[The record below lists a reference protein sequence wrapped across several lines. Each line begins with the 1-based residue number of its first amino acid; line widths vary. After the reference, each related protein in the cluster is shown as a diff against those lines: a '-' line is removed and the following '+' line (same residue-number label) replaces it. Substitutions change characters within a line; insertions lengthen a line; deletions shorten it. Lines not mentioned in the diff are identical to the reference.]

1 MNWLC
6 CSAFVSN
13 TLTHLLSL
21 PHRNSTKPTW
31 KSLNSSLLQ
40 LPHSQS
46 KERTLLQME
55 VLVNVWRLQG
65 NLLRLPVELQQPQVL
80 VDQQM
85 NMYSQLLAHTSR
97 RSNRVNLLPK
107 ISSNIICI
115 LMWQHLDLH
124 HLIVQQLL
132 TVPGKDNGQHQWTD
146 HLSPLR
152 HSLELPPLHPHP
164 HVDHSFLPLLLL
176 SPGRHQPVSLTTFL
190 PPIMV
195 DLLSIWAN
203 AIHSPPLHTGLSFH
217 QLDTGGHLSL
227 TSNLQVLPHKPTLH
241 NTHMKVLALL
251 VALLASL
258 LPQSMYKLL
267 AALQVPRASTSSRVQ
282 QPTWLCSHIH
292 SLRQVRTQWR
302 MCSESLHF
310 SYANFVL
317 VTVIMRKT
325 DPQNAQLHFVNSP
338 SN

>member
-1 MNWLC
+1 
-6 CSAFVSN
+6 
-13 TLTHLLSL
+13 
-21 PHRNSTKPTW
+21 
-31 KSLNSSLLQ
+31 
-40 LPHSQS
+40 
-46 KERTLLQME
+46 ME
-55 VLVNVWRLQG
+55 VLVNVWRLRR

-107 ISSNIICI
+107 ISSNITCI
-115 LMWQHLDLH
+115 LMQQHLDLH

-132 TVPGKDNGQHQWTD
+132 TVPDKDNSQHQWTD

-164 HVDHSFLPLLLL
+164 HMDHSFLPLLLL

-195 DLLSIWAN
+195 DLLSIWAH
-203 AIHSPPLHTGLSFH
+203 AIRSPPLHTGLSFH
-217 QLDTGGHLSL
+217 QLDTGIPFPETLTIHLSL
-227 TSNLQVLPHKPTLH
+227 TSNLQVLPYKPTLH

-267 AALQVPRASTSSRVQ
+267 AALQVLRASTSSRVQ
-282 QPTWLCSHIH
+282 QPT
-292 SLRQVRTQWR
+292 
-302 MCSESLHF
+302 
-310 SYANFVL
+310 
-317 VTVIMRKT
+317 
-325 DPQNAQLHFVNSP
+325 
-338 SN
+338 